1 MKLVIVEMS
10 AEEMRTNKRVA
21 DSLIDGLTDAFDQI
35 CRTVK
40 KEDVRKAI
48 KEYEEE
54 EEKEDE

>member
-1 MKLVIVEMS
+1 MKLVIVEIS
-10 AEEMRTNKRVA
+10 ADEMRANKRVA

-48 KEYEEE
+48 KEKVEEE
-54 EEKEDE
+54 DE